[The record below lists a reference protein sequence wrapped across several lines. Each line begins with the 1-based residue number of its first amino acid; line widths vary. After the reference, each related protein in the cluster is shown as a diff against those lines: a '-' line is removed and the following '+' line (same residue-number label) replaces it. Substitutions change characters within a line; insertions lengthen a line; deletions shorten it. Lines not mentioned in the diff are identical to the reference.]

1 MKQNQI
7 LIVFAFIL
15 CAPLMLQGQNT
26 ILSLEDCIDHAM
38 ERNYELRMQNEDINV
53 SKAGLEIARK
63 SRLPQLKAGASY
75 LRFSEVMT
83 ANISEQMSGLPLDLP
98 PVQLRFG
105 DEDNYSLNM
114 SLVQPIFTG
123 FRLRNQI
130 KAAESVL
137 LAEKAVREAGINQLV
152 YEIKESYY
160 NYISAVHRKRIAE
173 LSLKSVI
180 SHLEDVGNFY
190 DQGQTTY
197 NDVLKT
203 KIRKS
208 EMELMVSRAD
218 NQIFLLRKALMH
230 MLGMPLTDS
239 LSIETNLEYRTLDI
253 GLEDAIDEALMRRP
267 ELTSTAFRKN
277 ALSAAINSVQSE
289 FYPSISLVGGYE
301 YGKPGLNKLE
311 NEWMDYW
318 TVGVSA
324 QWQLWDWGIRNEKV
338 QQSRAMVSRIEH
350 SESLLLE
357 SIRLDVHQA
366 YRKMTEYDLQVR
378 LHRFI
383 CEQAEENFRILSDK
397 FNQGL
402 ATNTDYLDAETQLT
416 KAKLDE
422 IMAMAQHCIAAAD
435 LERSM
440 GRNNRR
446 NL

>member
-1 MKQNQI
+1 
-7 LIVFAFIL
+7 
-15 CAPLMLQGQNT
+15 MLQAQT
-26 ILSLEDCIDHAM
+26 PILSLEDCIDRAM
-38 ERNYELRMQNEDINV
+38 ERNFELRMRNEDINV
-53 SKAGLEIARK
+53 AKAGLEIARK

-75 LRFSEVMT
+75 LRFSEVMSV
-83 ANISEQMSGLPLDLP
+83 NISEQMSGLPLDLP

-105 DEDNYSLNM
+105 DEDNYTLNM

-123 FRLRNQI
+123 FRLNNQI
-130 KAAESVL
+130 ISAKSAL
-137 LAEKAVREAGINQLV
+137 LAEEAVKEADINQLV
-152 YEIKESYY
+152 YEIKKNYY

-190 DQGQTTY
+190 DQGLTTY

-208 EMELMVSRAD
+208 EMELMISRAD
-218 NQIFLLRKALMH
+218 NQKFLLKKALMH

-239 LSIETNLEYRTLDI
+239 LSIETNLEYRKPDI
-253 GLEDAIDEALMRRP
+253 GLDDAIDEALVARP
-267 ELTSTAFRKN
+267 ELTSTASTKN
-277 ALSAAINSVQSE
+277 ALCAAIRSAQAE

-318 TVGVSA
+318 TVGISA
-324 QWQLWDWGIRNEKV
+324 QWHLWDWGIRDEKV

-366 YRKMTEYDLQVR
+366 YRKMTEYDSQVR
-378 LHRFI
+378 LHKIIR
-383 CEQAEENFRILSDK
+383 EQAEENFRILSDK

-422 IMAMAQHCIAAAD
+422 IISLAQHCIAVAG